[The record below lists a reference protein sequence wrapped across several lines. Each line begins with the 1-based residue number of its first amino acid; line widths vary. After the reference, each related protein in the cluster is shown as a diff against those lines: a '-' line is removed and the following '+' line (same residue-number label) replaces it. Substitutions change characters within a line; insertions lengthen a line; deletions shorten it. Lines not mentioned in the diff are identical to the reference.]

1 MKKVDKDVEDK
12 LEKKLLLNPTL
23 EDIIKF
29 LDGKIETII
38 RRTTDNMLVEDF
50 TKTKENIGEKINWKK
65 EKKKNVQH
73 QLDSELFYLMSKGKR
88 FILSCPELLVIM
100 FNPETEQYEEA
111 EYDPKYGNCNY
122 DRGQPK
128 PQPEKPINDKLF

>member
-65 EKKKNVQH
+65 EKLCEPVGRTWDEAYETIIGGVKESLNRFWNNVPDEWKN
-73 QLDSELFYLMSKGKR
+73 
-88 FILSCPELLVIM
+88 
-100 FNPETEQYEEA
+100 
-111 EYDPKYGNCNY
+111 
-122 DRGQPK
+122 
-128 PQPEKPINDKLF
+128 